1 MDVAS
6 IATAMV
12 AAALAQT
19 QLAMAAKLAKMQA
32 GNERSVVQ
40 LISAAQQNLSQLFGP
55 RPEYR
60 YQRLIISPIAAF
72 TSLTASS
79 LDHSAGPAR

>member
-12 AAALAQT
+12 AASAAQT
-19 QLAMAAKLAKMQA
+19 QLAMAANLAKMQA

-40 LISAAQQNLSQLFGP
+40 LISAAQQNLSQLSGLG
-55 RPEYR
+55 
-60 YQRLIISPIAAF
+60 QNIDISA
-72 TSLTASS
+72 
-79 LDHSAGPAR
+79 

>member
-12 AAALAQT
+12 AASAAQT

-40 LISAAQQNLSQLFGP
+40 LISAAQQNLSQLSGLG
-55 RPEYR
+55 RN
-60 YQRLIISPIAAF
+60 IDISA
-72 TSLTASS
+72 
-79 LDHSAGPAR
+79 